1 MGSGFIPTGIATG
14 IAGSILAKEVVQAIA
29 AGARFV
35 LPAGDFYVYAVGAD
49 VRLQI
54 LDSTGVWNNL
64 TAAGVGPGA
73 LVTADGVG
81 LALFNAGGRAG
92 NLTYKKF
99 AATPAAHTT

>member
-64 TAAGVGPGA
+64 TAAGVGPGG

-81 LALFNAGGRAG
+81 LGFVNNGGVSE
-92 NLTYKKF
+92 NITFIKF
-99 AATPAAHTT
+99 A